1 MVLIIK
7 GLWRA
12 DGLDD
17 DVCYSARRGGNVWWK
32 SSCRWL
38 SEWLHCGRM
47 WRKCD
52 YLDFMAPS
60 RRIFRRMTRCAP

>member
-17 DVCYSARRGGNVWWK
+17 DAVLFGSLRWKCVMGKFVPLTVGVVALRQNVK
-32 SSCRWL
+32 K
-38 SEWLHCGRM
+38 M
-47 WRKCD
+47 
-52 YLDFMAPS
+52 
-60 RRIFRRMTRCAP
+60 

>member
-17 DVCYSARRGGNVWWK
+17 DVLFGSPRWKCVMEKFVPLTVGVVALRQNVK
-32 SSCRWL
+32 K
-38 SEWLHCGRM
+38 M
-47 WRKCD
+47 
-52 YLDFMAPS
+52 
-60 RRIFRRMTRCAP
+60 